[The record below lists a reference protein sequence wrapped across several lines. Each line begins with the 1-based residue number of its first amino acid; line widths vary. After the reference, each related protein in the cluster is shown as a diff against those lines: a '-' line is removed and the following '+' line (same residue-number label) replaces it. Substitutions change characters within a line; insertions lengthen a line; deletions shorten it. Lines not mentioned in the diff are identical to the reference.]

1 MIDDAPLPDTG
12 NPLEAPFWAA
22 LARGELKIQH
32 CDGCGIWLF
41 PTRIRCGTCGEP
53 PVWKTVSGR
62 GRIWSFTLVH
72 PPVLP
77 AFAPYAP
84 YPVVVVELEEQQGLR
99 MVGNLL
105 FAPGD
110 AINVVPVEKIRIGLP
125 VMAVSRDIGEG
136 VHWPAWRL
144 IGEEG

>member
-1 MIDDAPLPDTG
+1 M
-12 NPLEAPFWAA
+12 
-22 LARGELKIQH
+22 
-32 CDGCGIWLF
+32 
-41 PTRIRCGTCGEP
+41 
-53 PVWKTVSGR
+53 
-62 GRIWSFTLVH
+62 H